1 MKNKNDVN
9 ILIVDDRT
17 ENLLV
22 LESLLEN
29 IDCNIIKAT
38 SGNEALS
45 LMLYYEFALV
55 LLDVQMPDMDGFE
68 TAEYIRMNSKTR
80 YVPII
85 FVTAISKEQKC
96 IFKGYEIG
104 AVDFLFKP
112 IEPIMLQSK
121 VKVFLE
127 LYNQKKMIEEQAR
140 LLEMKVKE
148 LSELQEANFKLE
160 SLSTLDGLTGI
171 PNRRSF
177 DDYIEMSI
185 KSCTRLNKP
194 ISLIMADID
203 FFKGYNDN
211 YGHLKGDDCLIN
223 VAKSIS
229 LSVKRPLDFVTRYG
243 GEEFA
248 VILPETDEEGAK
260 IIAEIIRKNVEELE
274 IAHKSSDVSAY
285 VTLSLGITTKS
296 SSIQYSKNELIEH
309 ADKALYNSKSN
320 GRNQVSVCTI

>member
-96 IFKGYEIG
+96 I
-104 AVDFLFKP
+104 
-112 IEPIMLQSK
+112 
-121 VKVFLE
+121 
-127 LYNQKKMIEEQAR
+127 
-140 LLEMKVKE
+140 
-148 LSELQEANFKLE
+148 
-160 SLSTLDGLTGI
+160 
-171 PNRRSF
+171 
-177 DDYIEMSI
+177 
-185 KSCTRLNKP
+185 
-194 ISLIMADID
+194 
-203 FFKGYNDN
+203 
-211 YGHLKGDDCLIN
+211 
-223 VAKSIS
+223 
-229 LSVKRPLDFVTRYG
+229 
-243 GEEFA
+243 
-248 VILPETDEEGAK
+248 
-260 IIAEIIRKNVEELE
+260 
-274 IAHKSSDVSAY
+274 
-285 VTLSLGITTKS
+285 
-296 SSIQYSKNELIEH
+296 
-309 ADKALYNSKSN
+309 
-320 GRNQVSVCTI
+320 